1 VLRPTSSLGDR
12 LRFAVL
18 PRLAY
23 AYIRLLRRTMR
34 IEYRQAEVLERVRRE
49 HGSYILAFWHS
60 RFVLMPFAYPGGR
73 IVVLASRHRDGRMI
87 GEILRRFG
95 LECAWGSSTTGGAG
109 ALRDILRRVRAG
121 YDVGFTPDGPRG
133 PRRRAKPGVVATARL
148 GGLPIVPV
156 AFSARP
162 ARRLRSWDRTLV
174 PRLFARGLFVYG
186 EPIPVDRDADARE
199 QEAIRERVE
208 AELDRLT
215 DLADAGVGTP
225 VEEARPPGRWNDPRA
240 S

>member
-1 VLRPTSSLGDR
+1 M
-12 LRFAVL
+12 
-18 PRLAY
+18 
-23 AYIRLLRRTMR
+23 TMR
-34 IEYRQAEVLERVRRE
+34 IEYRHADVLDRVRRE
-49 HGSYILAFWHS
+49 HGHYILAFWHS

-73 IVVLASRHRDGRMI
+73 IVVLVSRHRDGRMT

-95 LECAWGSSTTGGAG
+95 LECAWGSSTAGGAG

-121 YDVGFTPDGPRG
+121 YDVGVTPDGPRG

-148 GGLPIVPV
+148 SGLPIVPV
-156 AFSARP
+156 AFSACP

-174 PRLFARGLFVYG
+174 PRFFARGLFVYG
-186 EPIPVDRDADARE
+186 EPIRVDRAADAE
-199 QEAIRERVE
+199 GQAASRERVE

-215 DLADAGVGTP
+215 DLADAAVGTP
-225 VEEARPPGRWNDPRA
+225 PEQARLPGRWNDPPAA